1 MKIEKIWIQNFRSI
15 KDEAIKLTSFNAF
28 VGPNGAGKS
37 TLLDQPKIV
46 GPHL

>member
-1 MKIEKIWIQNFRSI
+1 MRIEEIRIQNFRSL

-37 TLLDQPKIV
+37 TVLHQPKIV